1 MDQAREL
8 TSGAIEAAITTALT
22 RIAPAA
28 RIDGPDTRLL
38 GDGAVID
45 SIGFVSLLVSL
56 EEQLPGP
63 LDLATAFVD
72 QPDGDS
78 PFATVGSLTRHIL
91 VLRANH
97 PS

>member
-1 MDQAREL
+1 MSAREV
-8 TSGAIEAAITTALT
+8 TPGAIEAVITTALAK
-22 RIAPAA
+22 IAPAA
-28 RIDGPDTRLL
+28 TIDGPDTRLL
-38 GDGAVID
+38 GDGAVVD

-63 LDLATAFVD
+63 VDLATAFMD

-91 VLRANH
+91 VLLASH

>member
-1 MDQAREL
+1 MDQAEL
-8 TSGAIEAAITTALT
+8 TSGAIQAAITTALT

-38 GDGAVID
+38 GDAAVID
-45 SIGFVSLLVSL
+45 SIGFVSLLVAL

-63 LDLATAFVD
+63 LDLATSFMD
-72 QPDGDS
+72 QPDGDG
-78 PFATVGSLTRHIL
+78 PFATVGSLTRH
-91 VLRANH
+91 VLTLLANR